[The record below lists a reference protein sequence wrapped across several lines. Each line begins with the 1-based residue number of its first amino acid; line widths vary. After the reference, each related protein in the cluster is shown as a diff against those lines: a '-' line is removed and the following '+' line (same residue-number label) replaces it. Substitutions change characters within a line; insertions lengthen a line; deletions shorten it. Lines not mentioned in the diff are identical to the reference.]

1 MAGTGSCECLL
12 LGPEGVGKTLLLK
25 KLQAL
30 NKKPTKGS
38 SKASSGGK
46 RGDSSCSLTDGVLP
60 TIPTVGTNVE
70 ELVLGKRLVCVL
82 REYGGSMAP
91 VWGSAYAHCQMVV
104 YVIDT
109 SNLTQISA
117 ATVLLVEVMSAD
129 ALKEKPLLLFFNK
142 TDSHFGMSL
151 VELKS
156 IMRIDE
162 MVKSASQTVT
172 VVHGSCVTDK
182 GVEEI
187 LQWISENTKQLQRQK
202 H

>member
-1 MAGTGSCECLL
+1 MAGRGGCECLL

-30 NKKPTKGS
+30 NKKPSKGS
-38 SKASSGGK
+38 SKASSNGK
-46 RGDSSCSLTDGVLP
+46 QAVTSCSLTDGVLP

-70 ELVLGKRLVCVL
+70 ELVLGKSLVCAL

-91 VWGSAYAHCQMVV
+91 LWDSAYAHCQMVV

-109 SNLTQISA
+109 SNPTQISA
-117 ATVLLVEVMSAD
+117 ATVLLVEVLSAD
-129 ALKEKPLLLFFNK
+129 ALKDKPLLLLFNK

-162 MVKSASQTVT
+162 MLQCASQTVT

-187 LQWISENTKQLQRQK
+187 LQWINENTKQIQRQK

>member
-1 MAGTGSCECLL
+1 
-12 LGPEGVGKTLLLK
+12 
-25 KLQAL
+25 
-30 NKKPTKGS
+30 
-38 SKASSGGK
+38 
-46 RGDSSCSLTDGVLP
+46 
-60 TIPTVGTNVE
+60 
-70 ELVLGKRLVCVL
+70 
-82 REYGGSMAP
+82 
-91 VWGSAYAHCQMVV
+91 
-104 YVIDT
+104 
-109 SNLTQISA
+109 
-117 ATVLLVEVMSAD
+117 LLVEVMSAD
-129 ALKEKPLLLFFNK
+129 ALKDKPLLLFFNK

-172 VVHGSCVTDK
+172 VVHGSCVTYK